1 MGNPVKLY
9 QQLRFADAEEATPAH
24 LLLMK
29 LKNAQSSKMLIC
41 VPIFFWILFQLT
53 AIAMPFVI
61 RNSWNVNQAAV
72 VFCNPMNA
80 VVLQSLDVTVL
91 ECLTIMDL
99 HHRLTR
105 QEKGRKKSTR
115 VGPTAVIVSA
125 IVIPVILA
133 LLVGAYYY
141 FTRNSTQNDLKMDE
155 EIVEGENTISP
166 PQIDAMEGSISMA
179 DVPFPSAPPPGS
191 FSKDESLVDKN
202 PDSKIV

>member
-1 MGNPVKLY
+1 
-9 QQLRFADAEEATPAH
+9 
-24 LLLMK
+24 
-29 LKNAQSSKMLIC
+29 
-41 VPIFFWILFQLT
+41 
-53 AIAMPFVI
+53 
-61 RNSWNVNQAAV
+61 
-72 VFCNPMNA
+72 
-80 VVLQSLDVTVL
+80 
-91 ECLTIMDL
+91 MDL

-105 QEKGRKKSTR
+105 QEKGQKKKYKSE
-115 VGPTAVIVSA
+115 PNTAVIVSA

-155 EIVEGENTISP
+155 GIVEGENTISP
-166 PQIDAMEGSISMA
+166 PQIDAMEGSMSMA

>member
-61 RNSWNVNQAAV
+61 RNSRNVNQAAV

-105 QEKGRKKSTR
+105 QEKGRKKKVQEWAQYRSNRQRYRHTCYF
-115 VGPTAVIVSA
+115 GSSGGC
-125 IVIPVILA
+125 
-133 LLVGAYYY
+133 LLLLH
-141 FTRNSTQNDLKMDE
+141 TQLNAK
-155 EIVEGENTISP
+155 
-166 PQIDAMEGSISMA
+166 
-179 DVPFPSAPPPGS
+179 
-191 FSKDESLVDKN
+191 
-202 PDSKIV
+202 